1 MFSSVSSA
9 LIGAVSAAK
18 EALAPLAGQDWIIV
32 LYLCAVCAL
41 GVWAARRWSR

>member
-1 MFSSVSSA
+1 MNNAIICAIES
-9 LIGAVSAAK
+9 AK
-18 EALAPLAGQDWIIV
+18 EALAPLAGQDWVIV